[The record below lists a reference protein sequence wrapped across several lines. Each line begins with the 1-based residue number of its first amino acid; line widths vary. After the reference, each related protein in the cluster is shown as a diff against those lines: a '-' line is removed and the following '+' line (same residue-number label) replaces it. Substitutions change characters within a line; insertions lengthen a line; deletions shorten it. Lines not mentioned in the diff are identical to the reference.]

1 MTFLNILYTL
11 SIRPLELLFDVI
23 FAIVNRSVK
32 DPGITILVLSI
43 VVNLL
48 VLPLYRRA
56 DAMQAESHEQE
67 KKLKHL

>member
-1 MTFLNILYTL
+1 MTFLNALYTL

-23 FAIVNRSVK
+23 FAIVNRSVH

-56 DAMQAESHEQE
+56 AALHA
-67 KKLKHL
+67 